1 MAESKTSAIAEV
13 FQDAAAGRIDFLNA
27 RTVAYSLAGEMETLQ
42 KLTAE
47 AQERAKSLRGEARER
62 AALSAGVGLWI
73 MRRYKEAC
81 EVLDGVSG
89 TADGAYFL
97 GLCRMEIGDFAGA
110 VRALQRAADAGQ
122 DGFVCAMAQVEALR
136 RAGQREDALAKLRA
150 FQKSHD
156 GDAELHY
163 QKGRLLEA
171 DMNYEQAMEAFE
183 RAVDL
188 NPQHSGALFRL
199 AYWHDLRGND
209 DLALDYYEQ
218 AAAIRPVHAGV
229 LVNLGVLYED
239 RGEYQKAANL
249 YSRIL
254 AVDPTHAQVKMYAK
268 DAVASQDMYYDEV
281 IERRQH
287 RTAALLRI
295 ALSEFDLSARTRTGL
310 EKMNIRTLGDL
321 ARLSEQEIADSKNFG
336 DASVTELRALLE
348 SKGLHF
354 GMGRAAPEPAALDV
368 PEASGVMTKP
378 VGEMDLSVRSLK
390 CVKSLGCETLG
401 DLVQK
406 TERELLDCPNFG
418 QTSLNEIKRKLA
430 QYNLVLKTKD

>member
-1 MAESKTSAIAEV
+1 MAESKSSAIAEV

-27 RTVAYSLAGEMETLQ
+27 RTVAYSLVGEMETLE
-42 KLTAE
+42 KLAAE
-47 AQERAKSLRGEARER
+47 CAERAKSARGDVRER
-62 AALSAGVGLWI
+62 AALNAGVGLWI

-81 EVLDGVSG
+81 EALEPVAA
-89 TADGAYFL
+89 TADGAWLL
-97 GLCRMEIGDFAGA
+97 GLCRTEIGDYAGA
-110 VRALQRAADAGQ
+110 VRVLQKASDAGQ
-122 DGFVCAMAQVEALR
+122 DAFVCAMAQAEALR
-136 RAGQREDALAKLRA
+136 RAGQREEALAKVRT

-156 GDAELHY
+156 QEAELHY
-163 QKGRLLEA
+163 QKGRLFEA
-171 DMNYEQAMEAFE
+171 DMSYEQAMEAFE

-209 DLALDYYEQ
+209 DLALDCYEK
-218 AAAIRPVHAGV
+218 AAAVRPVHAGA
-229 LVNLGVLYED
+229 LVNLGVIYED
-239 RGEYQKAANL
+239 RGEYQKAADL
-249 YSRIL
+249 YARIL
-254 AVDPTHAQVKMYAK
+254 SVDPTNAQVKMYAK
-268 DAVASQDMYYDEV
+268 DSMSSLDMYYDEV

-295 ALSEFDLSARTRTGL
+295 GLSEFDLSARTRTGL

-321 ARLSEQEIADSKNFG
+321 ARLSEQDVANSKNFG

-354 GMGRAAPEPAALDV
+354 GMGRIAPEPAALEA
-368 PEASGVMTKP
+368 PEPSGALAKP
-378 VGEMDLSVRSLK
+378 VGELDLSVRSLK

-401 DLVQK
+401 DLIQK
-406 TERELLDCPNFG
+406 TEKELLDCPNFG

-430 QYNLVLKTKD
+430 QYNVTLKTKD

>member
-1 MAESKTSAIAEV
+1 MADSKTSAIAEV
-13 FQDAAAGRIDFLNA
+13 FQDPNAGRIDFINA
-27 RTVAYSLAGEMETLQ
+27 RTVAYSLPGEMETLE
-42 KLTAE
+42 KLTAAAVE
-47 AQERAKSLRGEARER
+47 QSKNSRGEARER
-62 AALSAGVGLWI
+62 AVATAGAGLWI

-81 EVLDGVSG
+81 DLLEGASSS
-89 TADGAYFL
+89 ADGLWLL
-97 GLCRMEIGDFAGA
+97 GLCRTETGDYAGA
-110 VRALQRAADAGQ
+110 VRSLQKAADAGQ
-122 DGFVCAMAQVEALR
+122 DAFVCAMAQAEALR
-136 RAGQREDALAKLRA
+136 RAGQREEALAKVRA
-150 FQKSHD
+150 HQKSHD
-156 GDAELHY
+156 GEAELHY

-209 DLALDYYEQ
+209 DLALDYYEK
-218 AAAIRPVHAGV
+218 AAAVRPVHAGV

-239 RGEYQKAANL
+239 RGEYQKAADL
-249 YSRIL
+249 YARIL
-254 AVDPTHAQVKMYAK
+254 AVDPTNAQVKMYAK
-268 DAVASQDMYYDEV
+268 DSVSSLDMYYDEV

-295 ALSEFDLSARTRTGL
+295 ALSDFDLSARTRTGL

-321 ARLSEQEIADSKNFG
+321 ARLSEQDVSNSKNFG

-354 GMGRAAPEPAALDV
+354 GMGRVAPEPAALEA
-368 PEASGVMTKP
+368 PEQTGALAKP
-378 VGEMDLSVRSLK
+378 VGELDLSIRSLK
-390 CVKSLGCETLG
+390 CVTSLGCETLG
-401 DLVQK
+401 DLIGK
-406 TERELLDCPNFG
+406 TEKELLDCPNFG

-430 QYNLVLKTKD
+430 QYNVTLKTKD